1 MIRASIFGL
10 VSLFL
15 VFVSRKSLSRP
26 RSHGFF
32 RFFAWESIVLL
43 ALLNLPWWVDRPL
56 APRQLASWALITVSA
71 VLALHGAHLLR
82 HKGAPGTDR
91 PDEELFAFERT
102 SRLVTEGAFK
112 YIRHPLYSSL
122 LLLTWGVF
130 LKHPWPPGLLAA
142 LGASLFLFLTAK
154 NDEAECLEYFGE
166 DYRAYM
172 RRTRRFLP
180 FLL

>member
-1 MIRASIFGL
+1 MFGAI
-10 VSLFL
+10 SAFL
-15 VFVSRKSLSRP
+15 VFVSRKSLGRP

-43 ALLNLPWWVDRPL
+43 ILLDLPWWVDRPGS
-56 APRQLASWALITVSA
+56 PRQLVSWTLIAISA
-71 VLALHGAHLLR
+71 ALALHGAHLLR
-82 HKGAPGTDR
+82 HMGAPGTDR

-122 LLLTWGVF
+122 LFLAWGVF
-130 LKHPWPPGLLAA
+130 LKHPGTPELLLT
-142 LGASLFLFLTAK
+142 LGAALFLFLTAK

-166 DYRAYM
+166 AYRAYM

>member
-1 MIRASIFGL
+1 MIRAYMFGAI
-10 VSLFL
+10 SAFL
-15 VFVSRKSLSRP
+15 VFVSRKSLGRP

-43 ALLNLPWWVDRPL
+43 ILLDLPGWVDRPWS
-56 APRQLASWALITVSA
+56 PRQLVSWALITVSA
-71 VLALHGAHLLR
+71 ALALHGAHLLR
-82 HKGAPGTDR
+82 HMGAPGTDR
-91 PDEELFAFERT
+91 PDEELFASERT

-122 LLLTWGVF
+122 LFLTWGVF
-130 LKHPWPPGLLAA
+130 LKHPGTPELLLA

-166 DYRAYM
+166 AYRAYM